1 MNLLP
6 ELKSAA
12 MDGRVGK
19 VRQFL
24 RSSVSPDV
32 ADDRQRTALHWAAE
46 RGQSRVARLL
56 IEAGAQL
63 DAQDS
68 SGATAL
74 HLASMHGHRDAVRLL
89 LESEA
94 NTSLVTKSSSSALH
108 LASRNGHLEVVQLL
122 SRQADCDQQLADGD
136 SPVHLA
142 APLGQQLVLAALLL
156 AAADPSARNAR
167 GQTPLHSAAL
177 HGQRAAIELLV
188 RAGVAA
194 DSLASDG
201 STPLHAAAAM
211 GHEATAQTL
220 LQLGCGLV
228 DLNKNGLSPAA
239 IACRFGHREVLH
251 LLLKQVTHARELGIR
266 HEETNER
273 LQRFKNSLVPAAQS
287 RGTFLHEERPTQTAC
302 ARSSS
307 IWRLWQDEPDEHKSA
322 QLHIALKESGFELN
336 RVKLQSACSDV
347 LQRITRNRL
356 DAQEYNDCEVYIV
369 GSFSE
374 GWSNSLVRLDGQT
387 DADSDIDVCFVARGM
402 LFHLKGSCSCINC
415 RFDEERHRA
424 VEYEDG
430 HIKWPGSP
438 SNPSQTWAGSEVR
451 PAVDLVWAFRCC
463 CYPKLEVLQPGY
475 STHIAPSVLQSLR
488 QEMLE
493 SPCHLVAAAPPS
505 KDGQQLRISTTF
517 LERRLL
523 RSLTTEQGH
532 VFVLIK
538 FIIKKDA
545 KNFSF
550 HPFLVLPVLIPRPVP
565 MASNLQFHD
574 VYDAIRS
581 ILLNLAHE
589 ECREEDKKVMMKL
602 ARRVPNYAACPKHCL
617 FALIYLKFEM
627 RYAARRVLRSFRYH
641 QVSRGLSRWKVRA
654 TDAESELAVWQH
666 LERSSSVWKLLIQAD
681 KPPVLSFL
689 PAKFR
694 QHFSLSCGQFDWY
707 YVNFDALLKALSLYL
722 DHDVELELW
731 FEETLRCASPDVQEL
746 LVTLELC
753 GDSDLLVQLVQRHR
767 RAICDHQGTREKVE
781 QLMQESQSLAER
793 SFRRTARAL
802 PGPESTD
809 EDQLFLGRGRD
820 RPVRFILVKLFICL
834 CSLSPLVFLAQ
845 KSRRYGFSIGK
856 ECLVAAVRK
865 HLARRV
871 RGSVLGRYSSA
882 RNIMIGNCVLSPAAW
897 AAMNLLPE
905 LKSAAMDG
913 RVGKVRQ
920 FLRSSVS
927 PDVADDRQRT
937 ALHWAAERGQS
948 RVARLLIEAGAQ
960 LDAQDSSGATALHLA
975 SMHGHRDAV
984 RLLLESEANTSL
996 VTKSSSSALHL
1007 ASRNGHLEVVQLLSR
1022 QADCDQQLADGDS
1035 PVHLAAPLGQQL
1047 VLAALL
1053 LAAADPSARN
1063 ARGQTPLHS
1072 AALHGQRA
1080 AIELLVR
1087 AGVAADSLAS
1097 DGSTPLHA
1105 AAAMGHEATAQTL
1118 LQLGCGLVD
1127 LNKNG
1132 LSPAAIACRFGHRE
1146 VLHLLLK
1153 QVTHARELGI
1163 RHEETNE
1170 RLQRFKNSLVPAAQS
1185 RGTFLHEEREQPDSN
1200 SLREVLIDMEAVAD
1214 EPDEHKSA
1222 QLHIALKESGF
1233 ELNRVKLQ
1241 SACSDVLQRITRNRL
1256 DAQEYNDCEVY
1267 IVGSFSEG
1275 WSNSLVRLDGQTDA
1289 DSDIDVCFVA
1299 RGMLFHLKGSC
1310 SCINCRFDEE
1320 RHRAV
1325 EYEDGHIKWPGSHLG
1340 RVGGQTG
1347 SGSCVGVPLLL
1358 LSKTGSAAAR
1368 IQYSHCAISAAEP
1381 EAGDAGVSMSPGGSG
1396 SPSKD
1401 GQQLRISTTFLER
1414 RLLRSLTTEQGHV
1427 FVLIKFIIKK
1437 VISARANG
1445 LKTYIAKSLMF
1456 YLLDET
1462 PATHW

>member
-1 MNLLP
+1 
-6 ELKSAA
+6 
-12 MDGRVGK
+12 
-19 VRQFL
+19 
-24 RSSVSPDV
+24 
-32 ADDRQRTALHWAAE
+32 
-46 RGQSRVARLL
+46 
-56 IEAGAQL
+56 
-63 DAQDS
+63 
-68 SGATAL
+68 
-74 HLASMHGHRDAVRLL
+74 
-89 LESEA
+89 
-94 NTSLVTKSSSSALH
+94 
-108 LASRNGHLEVVQLL
+108 
-122 SRQADCDQQLADGD
+122 
-136 SPVHLA
+136 
-142 APLGQQLVLAALLL
+142 
-156 AAADPSARNAR
+156 
-167 GQTPLHSAAL
+167 
-177 HGQRAAIELLV
+177 
-188 RAGVAA
+188 
-194 DSLASDG
+194 
-201 STPLHAAAAM
+201 
-211 GHEATAQTL
+211 
-220 LQLGCGLV
+220 
-228 DLNKNGLSPAA
+228 
-239 IACRFGHREVLH
+239 
-251 LLLKQVTHARELGIR
+251 
-266 HEETNER
+266 
-273 LQRFKNSLVPAAQS
+273 
-287 RGTFLHEERPTQTAC
+287 
-302 ARSSS
+302 
-307 IWRLWQDEPDEHKSA
+307 
-322 QLHIALKESGFELN
+322 
-336 RVKLQSACSDV
+336 
-347 LQRITRNRL
+347 
-356 DAQEYNDCEVYIV
+356 
-369 GSFSE
+369 
-374 GWSNSLVRLDGQT
+374 
-387 DADSDIDVCFVARGM
+387 
-402 LFHLKGSCSCINC
+402 
-415 RFDEERHRA
+415 
-424 VEYEDG
+424 
-430 HIKWPGSP
+430 
-438 SNPSQTWAGSEVR
+438 
-451 PAVDLVWAFRCC
+451 
-463 CYPKLEVLQPGY
+463 
-475 STHIAPSVLQSLR
+475 
-488 QEMLE
+488 
-493 SPCHLVAAAPPS
+493 
-505 KDGQQLRISTTF
+505 
-517 LERRLL
+517 
-523 RSLTTEQGH
+523 
-532 VFVLIK
+532 
-538 FIIKKDA
+538 
-545 KNFSF
+545 
-550 HPFLVLPVLIPRPVP
+550 
-565 MASNLQFHD
+565 
-574 VYDAIRS
+574 
-581 ILLNLAHE
+581 
-589 ECREEDKKVMMKL
+589 
-602 ARRVPNYAACPKHCL
+602 
-617 FALIYLKFEM
+617 
-627 RYAARRVLRSFRYH
+627 
-641 QVSRGLSRWKVRA
+641 
-654 TDAESELAVWQH
+654 
-666 LERSSSVWKLLIQAD
+666 
-681 KPPVLSFL
+681 
-689 PAKFR
+689 
-694 QHFSLSCGQFDWY
+694 
-707 YVNFDALLKALSLYL
+707 
-722 DHDVELELW
+722 
-731 FEETLRCASPDVQEL
+731 
-746 LVTLELC
+746 
-753 GDSDLLVQLVQRHR
+753 
-767 RAICDHQGTREKVE
+767 
-781 QLMQESQSLAER
+781 
-793 SFRRTARAL
+793 
-802 PGPESTD
+802 
-809 EDQLFLGRGRD
+809 
-820 RPVRFILVKLFICL
+820 
-834 CSLSPLVFLAQ
+834 
-845 KSRRYGFSIGK
+845 
-856 ECLVAAVRK
+856 
-865 HLARRV
+865 
-871 RGSVLGRYSSA
+871 
-882 RNIMIGNCVLSPAAW
+882 
-897 AAMNLLPE
+897 MNLLPE

-1200 SLREVLIDMEAVAD
+1200 SLCEVLIDVEAVED
-1214 EPDEHKSA
+1214 EQESLAESHKSA
-1222 QLHIALKESGF
+1222 QLHRALKESGF

-1325 EYEDGHIKWPGSHLG
+1325 EYEDGHIKWPGSPSNPSQTWAGSEVRPAVDLVWAFRCCCYPKLEVLQPGYSTHIAPSVLQSLRQEMLESPCHL
-1340 RVGGQTG
+1340 V
-1347 SGSCVGVPLLL
+1347 
-1358 LSKTGSAAAR
+1358 AAA
-1368 IQYSHCAISAAEP
+1368 P
-1381 EAGDAGVSMSPGGSG
+1381 
-1396 SPSKD
+1396 PSKD

-1462 PATHW
+1462 PATHWQSENLISLAKRALSILLRCLLDKDISDADKCMKHFFMRDAWVYLKKRHSGKKLISDVVKDIIEKLSEVVSCFYETLRPLEDAKNFSFHPFLVLPVLIPRPVPMASNLQFHDVYDAIRSILLNLAHEECREEDKKVMMKLARRVPNYAACPKHCLFALIYLKFEMRYAARRVLRSFRYHQVSRGLSRWKVRATDAESELAVWQHLERSSSVWKLLIQADKPPVLSFLPAKFRQHFSLSCGQFDWYYVNFDALLKALSLYLDHDVELELWFEETLRCASPDVQELLVTLELCGDSDLLAQLVQRHRRAICDHQGTREKVEQLMQESQSLAERSFRRTARALPGPESTDEDQLFLGRGRDR